1 MSELVVAVGLF
12 LVIEGLVYAISPSSI
27 KKMAQILPQIPDNQL
42 RNFGMIAIAI
52 GVGLVWLIR
61 G

>member
-27 KKMAQILPQIPDNQL
+27 FDVSRI
-42 RNFGMIAIAI
+42 
-52 GVGLVWLIR
+52 
-61 G
+61 